1 MKIEKGAIK
10 LNLKFE
16 DSSILKMF
24 SSKGLKAYFPKG
36 IVAQSNE
43 AASSGVTIN
52 ATAGVALK
60 DSKYYTNPLIE
71 KEFTSLSSDEVVGY
85 APTGGIKALK
95 EVWKKSLYEKNSL
108 AKGKSFSLPI
118 VTSGITNAL
127 YIAGQLFVDEDDVVI
142 WGKPSWDNYDLINQ
156 QAKVLNY
163 NLFDEKGA
171 FDIENLTKCV
181 EKVESEKIVLL
192 FNFPNNPTG
201 YTPTTDQMSQIK
213 DLIYDLADKGKKV
226 VVIVDD
232 AYWGLFHTKECA
244 TNSLFFYLADLHP
257 NVLAIKCD
265 GATKEDYS
273 WGLRVGF
280 LTYSLKG
287 ATDDFYDALEEKT
300 AAVIRAVISSSS
312 KAGQS
317 LLLKALTNDS
327 YLEHKRNLDEIIKN
341 KYGKLLS
348 LVNKETKSSY
358 LIPLNSNSGYFFT
371 FYCPNKAH
379 SLRDLL
385 LKEDKIGTVVVDDYY
400 LRVAYSAVDLS
411 MLETLISS
419 IYKRGQQLWKS

>member
-1 MKIEKGAIK
+1 MKIDEGATN

-16 DSSILKMF
+16 NSSILKMF

-43 AASSGVTIN
+43 AASNNVIIN

-60 DSKYYTNPLIE
+60 NSNYYTNPLIE
-71 KEFTSLSSDEVVGY
+71 NEFVSLSSDEVVGY
-85 APTGGIKALK
+85 APTGGIKPLR
-95 EVWKKSLYEKNSL
+95 EVWQKSLYEKNSL
-108 AKGKSFSLPI
+108 AKGKSFSLPM

-127 YIAGQLFVDEDDVVI
+127 YIASHLFVDEGDVVI

-156 QAKVLNY
+156 QAKVVNY
-163 NLFDEKGA
+163 NLFDENGV
-171 FDIENLTKCV
+171 FDIDSLTKSV
-181 EKVESEKIVLL
+181 EKIKNEKIVLL

-201 YTPTTDQMSQIK
+201 YTPTTNQMNQIK
-213 DLIYDLADKGKKV
+213 DVIHDLAEKGKKV

-232 AYWGLFHTKECA
+232 AYWGLFHTKECSK
-244 TNSLFFYLADLHP
+244 NSLFFYLADLHP

-273 WGLRVGF
+273 WGLRIGF

-287 ATDDFYDALEEKT
+287 ATNELYQALEEKT
-300 AAVIRAVISSSS
+300 AAVIRALISSSS
-312 KAGQS
+312 KVGQS
-317 LLLKALTNDS
+317 LLLKALTDNS
-327 YLEHKRNLDEIIKN
+327 YVEYKIELDKIIKT
-341 KYGKLLS
+341 KYEKLLS
-348 LVNKETKSSY
+348 LVNMKDKDPY

-371 FYCPNKAH
+371 FYCPNGAH
-379 SLRDLL
+379 PLRELL
-385 LKEDKIGTVVVDDYY
+385 LNEDKIGTVVVDDYY
-400 LRVAYSAVDLS
+400 LRVAYSAVDQS

-419 IYKRGQQLWKS
+419 IYKRSQQLWRS